1 MRTIFFTSFSAALAL
16 VILPAF
22 VQAQTPIQNDPHSR
36 GFEATD
42 EAKLHAEVEAFVKAL
57 QPSDANHEIE
67 GVAVSYDKAVYDV
80 QVKSKV
86 TEQMPKTYDVVK
98 TKQFVQVPFFGS
110 HQGANKKSSG
120 GRAKCADPD
129 RVRIAW
135 RGFVGTKQV
144 KVGTETRIIPVTR
157 EKTST
162 EQQTKY
168 LAVVTWDE
176 KAKQS
181 IQIIR
186 VTRTSAW
193 ENANKNRSSHRPCY
207 TVPGLQTQYAK
218 DHATI
223 CGLDLDSKKWLAL
236 KVSPTGGSGGGAGED
251 YFQVN
256 SDGSRTAISPQQ
268 FKQLQQTPNVQDLT
282 PKGT

>member
-22 VQAQTPIQNDPHSR
+22 VQAQTQIQGDPHSR

-42 EAKLHAEVEAFVKAL
+42 ETKLHAEVEAFVKAL

-98 TKQFVQVPFFGS
+98 TKQYVQVPFFGS

-157 EKTST
+157 EKIST

-176 KAKQS
+176 IAKVRVRVGSESVQS
-181 IQIIR
+181 DGSWAR
-186 VTRTSAW
+186 AKNNTS
-193 ENANKNRSSHRPCY
+193 SQTPCWK
-207 TVPGLQTQYAK
+207 VAAVAAMYAK
-218 DHATI
+218 EHSAI
-223 CGLDLDSKKWLAL
+223 CQVDPVTKKWLKMAL
-236 KVSPTGGSGGGAGED
+236 GGPGGSGGDSKKHFYLDEQNQKHYISDDEFKKMVAGGA
-251 YFQVN
+251 QV
-256 SDGSRTAISPQQ
+256 I
-268 FKQLQQTPNVQDLT
+268 
-282 PKGT
+282 